1 MTAALLLL
9 ALAAAPQEAPTAV
22 APPAAVPAPVG
33 TASAPAGPPSDE
45 ERLGKVRER
54 RTALEQEL
62 AHLRGEEKSLLGEV
76 EQLELELQLRTDE
89 LTEIQITLRR
99 TRALLDATVAR
110 VRQLEAS
117 LAAARPGLAAH
128 ARALYKLGDMSY
140 LRLLL
145 SIDRPSDFF
154 RGYRFITTLARRD
167 NARVAAFRSDLQALT
182 AEKAELERRTHESI
196 ALRTKLTAAR
206 RALDAQRAR
215 KTGLLT
221 SLVERKELNAAY
233 VEELAQAESRL
244 QELLSGLGG
253 GDVAVPLGAFRGG
266 LPWPVDGRVRAG
278 FGRRK
283 HPRFDTYTIHN
294 GLEIEAAPGAEV
306 RAVHEGRVVF
316 AERFRGYGLMV
327 VVDHGAKHHSLYAQ
341 LAEVA
346 VTPGQDVAAGTVLGT
361 ADPAGADGPGVY
373 FEMRFQGRPE
383 DPLEWL
389 RRP

>member
-1 MTAALLLL
+1 MSSTLPLLL
-9 ALAAAPQEAPTAV
+9 ALVAAPQAAPGA
-22 APPAAVPAPVG
+22 APPPAVPAAAVIPA
-33 TASAPAGPPSDE
+33 ASGPTDE
-45 ERLGKVRER
+45 ERLAKVRER
-54 RTALEQEL
+54 RAALELEL
-62 AHLRGEEKSLLGEV
+62 GRLRGEEKSLLGEV

-89 LTEIQITLRR
+89 LTEIQISLKR
-99 TRALLDATVAR
+99 TRARLDATVAR
-110 VRQLEAS
+110 VRQLETS
-117 LAAARPGLAAH
+117 LAMARPALAAH
-128 ARALYKLGDMSY
+128 ARALYKLGDLSY

-145 SIDRPSDFF
+145 SIDHPSDFF

-167 NARVAAFRSDLQALT
+167 NARVAAFRSDLAALT
-182 AEKAELERRTHESI
+182 AEKAQLEERTRESI
-196 ALRTKLTAAR
+196 ALRARLAATR

-215 KTGLLT
+215 KTALLT

-244 QELLSGLGG
+244 QDLLSGLGG
-253 GDVAVPLGAFRGG
+253 GEVAVPLGAFRGS
-266 LPWPVDGRVRAG
+266 LPWPVEGRVRTG

-294 GLEIEAAPGAEV
+294 GIEIEAEPGADV

-327 VVDHGAKHHSLYAQ
+327 VVDHGAKHYSLYAQ
-341 LAEVA
+341 LGEVM
-346 VTPGQDVAAGTVLGT
+346 VTPGQDVATGTVLGT
-361 ADPAGADGPGVY
+361 ADPAGPDGPGVY

-389 RRP
+389 ARP

>member
-1 MTAALLLL
+1 MSAALPLIL
-9 ALAAAPQEAPTAV
+9 ALATAPQEAPAG
-22 APPAAVPAPVG
+22 AAPAAV
-33 TASAPAGPPSDE
+33 SAPAAPARTDE
-45 ERLGKVRER
+45 ERLAKVRER
-54 RTALEQEL
+54 RAALEQEL
-62 AHLRGEEKSLLGEV
+62 TRLRSEEKSLLGEV

-89 LTEIQITLRR
+89 LTEIQISLRR
-99 TRALLDATVAR
+99 TRAALDATVAR
-110 VRQLEAS
+110 VRQLETS
-117 LAAARPGLAAH
+117 LAAARPALAAH
-128 ARALYKLGDMSY
+128 ARALYKLGDLSY

-167 NARVAAFRSDLQALT
+167 NAQVAAFRSDLAALT
-182 AEKAELERRTHESI
+182 SEKAELEQRTRESI
-196 ALRTKLTAAR
+196 ALRTRLTAAR
-206 RALDAQRAR
+206 RALDEQRAR
-215 KTGLLT
+215 KTTLLT

-233 VEELAQAESRL
+233 VEELAEAESRL

-253 GDVAVPLGAFRGG
+253 EEVAVPLGAFRGS
-266 LPWPVDGRVRAG
+266 LPWPVEGRVRAG

-283 HPRFDTYTIHN
+283 HPRFDTYTVHN

-327 VVDHGAKHHSLYAQ
+327 VVDHGGKHYSLYAQ

-346 VTPGQDVAAGTVLGT
+346 VAPGQDVATGTVLGR

-389 RRP
+389 HRP